1 MNQTPVTIQ
10 TALTD
15 KNGYIITDPFSFF
28 QILSIPGIP
37 QTSTIPNGSAD
48 DLFVFSYGDRIASN
62 FLLRFCDDTGKLIN
76 PSNDFLALSSM
87 INMRFK
93 EKWAKLY
100 KDFTAEYDP
109 ISNYNYTETEIIGR
123 NGTRETAT
131 ESNGS
136 NTQSNVNTNESTSN
150 SEVNI
155 YAFNSSSQVPTD
167 KGSGT
172 GKETNRNNSTNVN
185 TEKEKYTDT
194 NRDNTTRTLSKSGD
208 IGIQTP
214 AWSIKQDVDLWHNW
228 NYVEEVFEDILSL
241 IALQIY

>member
-1 MNQTPVTIQ
+1 MTFLYF
-10 TALTD
+10 LT
-15 KNGYIITDPFSFF
+15 
-28 QILSIPGIP
+28 
-37 QTSTIPNGSAD
+37 
-48 DLFVFSYGDRIASN
+48 DRIASN
-62 FLLRFCDDTGKLIN
+62 FLLRFCDDTGKLMD
-76 PSNDFLALSSM
+76 PSNTFLALSSM
-87 INMRFK
+87 IKIRFK
-93 EKWAKLY
+93 EKWDRLY
-100 KDFTAEYDP
+100 KDFTAEYNP
-109 ISNYNYTETEIIGR
+109 ISNYNYTETEVIGR

-172 GKETNRNNSTNVN
+172 GKETNRNNSTNIN

-214 AWSIKQDVDLWHNW
+214 AWSIKQDVELWRNW
-228 NYVEEVFEDILSL
+228 NYVQEVFEDILSL

>member
-1 MNQTPVTIQ
+1 MNQTPITIQ

-15 KNGYIITDPFSFF
+15 KNGFVITDPVSFF
-28 QILSIPGIP
+28 EVLAIPGIP
-37 QTSTIPNGSAD
+37 QSSTIPYGSAD

-62 FLLRFCDDTGKLIN
+62 FLLRFCNDTGKLIN
-76 PSNDFLALSSM
+76 PSNDFLALSYM
-87 INMRFK
+87 IRLRFK

-100 KDFTAEYDP
+100 KDFTADYDP
-109 ISNYNYTETEIIGR
+109 ISNYNYTETEVIGR

-131 ESNGS
+131 ENNGS

-155 YAFNSSSQVPTD
+155 YAFNSSSVVPTD

-172 GKETNRNNSTNVN
+172 GKETNRNNSTNIN

-214 AWSIKQDVDLWHNW
+214 AWAIKQDVDLWHNW
-228 NYVEEVFEDILSL
+228 NYVQEVFEDILSL

>member
-15 KNGYIITDPFSFF
+15 KNGLVITDPFSFF
-28 QILSIPGIP
+28 EILSIPGIS
-37 QTSTIPNGSAD
+37 QNSTIPYGSTD

-62 FLLRFCDDTGKLIN
+62 FLLRFCDDTGKLID
-76 PSNDFLALSSM
+76 PSNNFLALSSM
-87 INMRFK
+87 INIRFK

-100 KDFTAEYDP
+100 KDFTVEYDP
-109 ISNYNYTETEIIGR
+109 VSNYNYTETEVIGR

-136 NTQSNVNTNESTSN
+136 NTQSNINTNESTSN

-172 GKETNRNNSTNVN
+172 GKETNRNNSTNVS

-228 NYVEEVFEDILSL
+228 NYVQEVFEDILSL